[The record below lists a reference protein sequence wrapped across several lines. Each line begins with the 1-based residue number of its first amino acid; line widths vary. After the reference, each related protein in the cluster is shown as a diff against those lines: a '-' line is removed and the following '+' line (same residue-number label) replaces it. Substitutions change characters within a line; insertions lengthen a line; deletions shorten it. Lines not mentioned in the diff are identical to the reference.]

1 MCSMRSMKDRIRLP
15 EIPTVSVM
23 PCLSVTG
30 AKAMAA
36 KVAEKLMRPF

>member
-1 MCSMRSMKDRIRLP
+1 MRLP
-15 EIPTVSVM
+15 GIPIVSVM

-36 KVAEKLMRPF
+36 KVAERLMRPF